1 MSISNEQKAR
11 ILRLHLAEGWGVNT
25 VADQLGIHHT
35 TVERVL
41 ARAGPP
47 RAERTRRPSKLDPW
61 LPFMIETLEQY
72 PTLTAQRLYR
82 MCVNRG
88 HQGGASL
95 FRARVAELRPRP
107 TPEAHLRLRTLPGE
121 QARVDWGHF
130 GKVTIGRAERPLMAF
145 VMVLSYSRRLFL
157 RFYLNQRME
166 GFLHGHRSA
175 FEYQGRVPRVLLYD
189 NLKSAVLD
197 RQGDAIRFHPTLLE
211 LSTWYRFEPRPVAP
225 ARGNEKGR
233 VERAIRYVRDN
244 FFAARSLHLS
254 GAVVAEVAANP
265 GIHTRELHE
274 RVPEL
279 STKITVGSG
288 KWTSE
293 VPVGSRLLVCL
304 AMQLRIARAATSGSW
319 RTSQYGWCQA
329 PDVQRPSVEE
339 GRLWLVQRY
348 LDRFGPVTTADIRW
362 WTGLTAAQVRKALD
376 ALDVEAVAVD
386 DGEAWILPGQLLP
399 EALGVCL
406 LPELDPT
413 PMGYKE
419 RSWFLGNHGGVLF
432 DRNGNVG
439 PTIWVDGRIV
449 GGWAVDG
456 EGEVHTWLLERV
468 SEARQDEV
476 ERRARALQEWLNGVP
491 VKPRLRTPLER
502 ELSG

>member
-1 MSISNEQKAR
+1 MRSISIEAR
-11 ILRLHLAEGWGVNT
+11 QRALVARHHLDGRASTFAEAIEDLIAMHSSDPITPHLGLCARVPGYVATQLDAATPHAMWRLHAM
-25 VADQLGIHHT
+25 
-35 TVERVL
+35 R
-41 ARAGPP
+41 
-47 RAERTRRPSKLDPW
+47 
-61 LPFMIETLEQY
+61 
-72 PTLTAQRLYR
+72 
-82 MCVNRG
+82 
-88 HQGGASL
+88 
-95 FRARVAELRPRP
+95 
-107 TPEAHLRLRTLPGE
+107 RTLWIAPSPSVGLLDAAVGQTVLRKE
-121 QARVDWGHF
+121 QR
-130 GKVTIGRAERPLMAF
+130 K
-145 VMVLSYSRRLFL
+145 
-157 RFYLNQRME
+157 
-166 GFLHGHRSA
+166 
-175 FEYQGRVPRVLLYD
+175 LLGWV
-189 NLKSAVLD
+189 S
-197 RQGDAIRFHPTLLE
+197 AIRDDAE
-211 LSTWYRFEPRPVAP
+211 DW
-225 ARGNEKGR
+225 
-233 VERAIRYVRDN
+233 VE
-244 FFAARSLHLS
+244 HLA

-293 VPVGSRLLVCL
+293 VPVGSRLLFCL
-304 AMQLRIARAATSGSW
+304 AMQLRVARAATSGSW

-406 LPELDPT
+406 LPGLDPT

-456 EGEVHTWLLERV
+456 EGEVHTRLLERV

-476 ERRARALQEWLNGVP
+476 EQRARALQEWLNGVP
-491 VKPRLRTPLER
+491 VTPRFRTPLER
-502 ELSG
+502 ELAG